1 MTQYYVSLWHRIK
14 IAYLCIKVLVISG
27 ISENHVTRSKLQEMD
42 RNCRILLVDDD
53 KDVLFTARTLL
64 KNEFSEIITL
74 DSPEKLPDLLKNED
88 IDIVLLD
95 MNFAPGKVSGDEG
108 LKWLKRIIS
117 LKPDLYVVMSTAY
130 GDIDL
135 AVESMK
141 AGAIDF
147 IVKPWQKERL
157 LATLK
162 NVSDLLNARREVD
175 LLQSKQRMLRSDS
188 ERNYPELVSVS
199 KVMQDIFVTIKK
211 VAATDASILILGDN
225 GTGKELVAR
234 EIHRLSHRAERDF
247 VSIDMGAVT
256 SSLFESELFGHERGA
271 FTDAKDKRIGR
282 IEIASGGTVF
292 LDEIGNLPRDLQ
304 SKLLSVIQKKQITRV
319 GSNKEIPVDFRLIC
333 ATNSPIFD
341 LASRNEFR
349 EDLLYRINTVTIS
362 LPPLRERK
370 ADIHLLAEYF
380 LKIYQKKYN
389 RKAGHISKETL
400 ACLKQ
405 YSWPGNIRELQ
416 HTIERAVI
424 LSDGSTLMPS
434 DLNLLITGNENSS
447 ASSVSLIKD
456 IEREAIIRAIRTSG
470 GNLTKVASELGLGRS
485 TLYRKMK
492 KYGFHQE

>member
-1 MTQYYVSLWHRIK
+1 MNK
-14 IAYLCIKVLVISG
+14 
-27 ISENHVTRSKLQEMD
+27 N
-42 RNCRILLVDDD
+42 NRILLVDDD

-64 KNEFSEIITL
+64 KNEFAEIIIL
-74 DSPEKLPDLLKNED
+74 DSPDKLPELLKNED
-88 IDIVLLD
+88 FDIVLLD
-95 MNFAPGKVSGDEG
+95 MNFAPGKVSGEEG
-108 LKWLKRIIS
+108 LKWLRKILS

-162 NVSDLLNARREVD
+162 NVSDLMNARREVD
-175 LLQSKQRMLRSDS
+175 ILQSKQKMLRGDI
-188 ERNYPELVSVS
+188 ERNFPEIVSVS

-211 VAATDASILILGDN
+211 VAATDASILILGEN

-234 EIHRLSHRAERDF
+234 EIHRLSHRSERDF
-247 VSIDMGAVT
+247 ISIDMGAIT
-256 SSLFESELFGHERGA
+256 STLFESELFGHERGS
-271 FTDAKDKRIGR
+271 FTDAKEKRIGR
-282 IEIASGGTVF
+282 FEIASGGTVF
-292 LDEIGNLPRDLQ
+292 LDEIGNLTRDLQ

-341 LASRNEFR
+341 LVSRNEFR

-370 ADIHLLAEYF
+370 EDIHLLAEHF

-389 RKAGHISKETL
+389 RQQGHISKETL

-416 HTIERAVI
+416 HSIERAVI
-424 LSDGSTLMPS
+424 LSDGSILSPS
-434 DLNLLITGNENSS
+434 DLNLLVTGNENNPS
-447 ASSVSLIKD
+447 SSVSLIKD
-456 IEREAIIRAIRTSG
+456 IEREAIIKAIRSSG
-470 GNLTKVASELGLGRS
+470 GNLTKVAGELGLGRS
-485 TLYRKMK
+485 TLYRKLK
-492 KYGFHQE
+492 KYGLYQE